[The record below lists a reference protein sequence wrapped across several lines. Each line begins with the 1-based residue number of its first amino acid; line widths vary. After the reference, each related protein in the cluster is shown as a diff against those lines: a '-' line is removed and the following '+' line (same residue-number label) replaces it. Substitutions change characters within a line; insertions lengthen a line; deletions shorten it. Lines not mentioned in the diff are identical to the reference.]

1 MFLLTITAAN
11 GRVSVV
17 SFSTAFAR
25 ALVMITLA
33 GQPVTLTCAE
43 YAA

>member
-1 MFLLTITAAN
+1 MFLLTITAAS

-17 SFSTAFAR
+17 SFTSAFAR

-43 YAA
+43 YAS